1 MHFPTTE
8 KDCLKIFSC
17 SAILRIFLCNYFLGS
32 LLIRL
37 IFTASLINNSRM
49 QCHQFTL
56 GILTFATVVI
66 SIKWCIYHVHHLD
79 VGEDGEKNVC
89 VSYMGIN
96 VFFLHCLARWWQYFL
111 QIRYVIVCLFQAAC
125 LYFPSGFDF
134 LRCLKHSEGREG
146 MP

>member
-1 MHFPTTE
+1 MHFPTTG
-8 KDCLKIFSC
+8 KDCLKIFSY
-17 SAILRIFLCNYFLGS
+17 SAILRIFLCYYFLGS
-32 LLIRL
+32 LLILL

-56 GILTFATVVI
+56 GILTFATVVYFHQTMYL
-66 SIKWCIYHVHHLD
+66 SCTPFRCWW
-79 VGEDGEKNVC
+79 GWRKNVC